1 MSGSV
6 KGLVVQ
12 IGGETSGLL
21 KALSSVESATKSLNS
36 ELKKINSGLKFD
48 DHNTVLLSQ
57 KQVVLKEKIE
67 ATSQKLKEL
76 EKAKEQADRQL
87 ASDSTSISAE
97 NYRALEREI
106 ENTRNELQRLYTES
120 SGWTKLGNGLQNFG
134 STLQNVGQ
142 AVEGLGQKLMPVSA
156 MASSLLAMGVKYNAQ
171 LEQYKVALT
180 TLTGSTEEAERVMK
194 QVQDDAQKTPFDV
207 EGLTRANQLLIST
220 GLDADK
226 SRDVI
231 LALGNAISATGGGN
245 TELQRMA
252 INLQQIKNVGKASS
266 LDIKQFAY
274 AGIDIYGLLADYLHI
289 TKEEASGL
297 KVTWEDLSNALLYAS
312 QEGGRYFGAM
322 EQQSYTL
329 NGQMSNLKDSFSRMA
344 GSLTE
349 SLSPSLINLMDTVT
363 LLIDKFNNADDE
375 TKKNIANI
383 VKFIAVVGP
392 GLIII
397 GKITSGIGSLIIHVG
412 AICNAIGKLS
422 AFLKVSGG
430 LMAVLKSGVLKLIAP
445 IKALFTFLMANPIV
459 LIIAGIVA
467 LIAIIVHLWKTNENF
482 RNAVINIWN
491 KIKDVFSKV
500 GAFLVNLFTVTIPNA
515 WNSFIEAINNVKNA
529 VSEKINEIKQ
539 FFVDLGNNI
548 LQTLQNGWNSIVSFF
563 TESIPNFINSVIE
576 WIKNIP
582 YNIGYILGYIL
593 GTIIK
598 LGIDIWNWISTDLV
612 QIVESIINF
621 FKNIPQNVAT
631 FLLLVITKFGE
642 FALSIW
648 EWITTTLPPIIEGIV
663 SWFATLPE
671 RIWTWL
677 LGVIQKVIEWG
688 TNTYNNAVAFC
699 TKIINAIV
707 NFFKQLP
714 GKIWNFLVETFNKT
728 KEWLQNMFNLVKT
741 KIPEIISAI
750 VNKFMELPGKMLE
763 IGRNI
768 VEGLWNGIMNA
779 KDWLLGKIGE
789 FAQGVL
795 QGMKDAMGIHSPS
808 TLFRDKVGK
817 FIAEGIGVGFEDNIY
832 GVINRMR
839 GSLLDGTDKL
849 SSLGVSLSGVKEN
862 GSTGNVFN
870 VNIYTE
876 HLNEEE
882 IDRIVD
888 HIQYEFGNAF

>member
-1 MSGSV
+1 MAGSV

-12 IGGETSGLL
+12 IGGETSGLS

-36 ELKKINSGLKFD
+36 ELRKINSGLRFD
-48 DHNTVLLSQ
+48 DHSTVLLSQ

-67 ATSQKLKEL
+67 ATSQKLSEL
-76 EKAKEQADRQL
+76 EKAKREADRQIE
-87 ASDSTSISAE
+87 SNSTSVSAE

-106 ENTRNELQRLYTES
+106 ESTRNELQKLYTES
-120 SGWTKLGNGLQNFG
+120 SGWTKLGTGLQNFG
-134 STLQNVGQ
+134 GNLQVVGK
-142 AVEGLGQKLMPVSA
+142 AVEGIGQKLLPVST
-156 MASSLLAMGVKYNAQ
+156 MASTLLGIGVKYNAQ

-180 TLTGSTEEAERVMK
+180 TLTGSVEEADRVMK

-220 GLDADK
+220 GLGADE

-245 TELQRMA
+245 AELQRMA

-297 KVTWEDLSNALLYAS
+297 KVTWEDLSNALIYAS

-349 SLSPSLINLMDTVT
+349 SLSPSLINLMDKVT

-383 VKFIAVVGP
+383 VKFISVVGP

-397 GKITSGIGSLIIHVG
+397 GKITSGVGSLIIHIG

-422 AFLKVSGG
+422 AFIKVSGG
-430 LMAVLKSGVLKLIAP
+430 LLAVLKTGILHLIAP
-445 IKALFTFLMANPIV
+445 IKALFGFLVANPIV

-467 LIAIIVHLWKTNENF
+467 LIAVIVHLWRTNEDF

-491 KIKDVFSKV
+491 KIKDVFTKV
-500 GAFLVNLFTVTIPNA
+500 GSFIVNLFTVTIPNA
-515 WNSFIEAINNVKNA
+515 WNNFIQTIVNLRNSIN
-529 VSEKINEIKQ
+529 EKINEIKE
-539 FFVDLGNNI
+539 FFVGLGDSI
-548 LQTLQNGWNSIVSFF
+548 FQTLQNGWNNIVSFF
-563 TESIPNFINSVIE
+563 TETIPNFVNSVIE

-582 YNIGYILGYIL
+582 YNLGYLL
-593 GTIIK
+593 GYTLGSIIK
-598 LGIDIWNWISTDLV
+598 FGIDLWTWL
-612 QIVESIINF
+612 
-621 FKNIPQNVAT
+621 
-631 FLLLVITKFGE
+631 
-642 FALSIW
+642 
-648 EWITTTLPPIIEGIV
+648 TTTIAQIGENISIFIQNLPEMIKAFLVLILIRLVEWSVSVWDWINTNIPPIIEAVV
-663 SWFATLPE
+663 SFFATLPD
-671 RIWTWL
+671 RIWEWL
-677 LGVIQKVIEWG
+677 LGVIQKIIDWG
-688 TNTYNNAVAFC
+688 VNTYNNAVSWC
-699 TKIINAIV
+699 TKIINGIV

-714 GKIWNFLVETFNKT
+714 GKIWTFLVETFNKT
-728 KEWLQNMFNLVKT
+728 VEWLQNMLNLVKT

-795 QGMKDAMGIHSPS
+795 QGMKDALGIHSPS
-808 TLFRDKVGK
+808 TLFRDKVGRY
-817 FIAEGIGVGFEDNIY
+817 IAEGIGVGFENNIS
-832 GVINRMR
+832 GVIDKMR
-839 GSLLDGTDKL
+839 GSLLDGTNRL
-849 SSLGVSLSGVKEN
+849 SALGVNLNYAKES
-862 GSTGNVFN
+862 GSTGNTFN
-870 VNIYTE
+870 VNIYAQQ
-876 HLNEEE
+876 LDNSE

-888 HIQYEFGNAF
+888 HIQYEFGKAF

>member
-1 MSGSV
+1 MAGSV

-12 IGGETSGLL
+12 IGGDTSGLS
-21 KALSSVESATKSLNS
+21 KALSSVESATRSLNS
-36 ELKKINSGLKFD
+36 ELRKINTGLKFD
-48 DHNTVLLSQ
+48 DHSTVLLSQ
-57 KQVVLKEKIE
+57 KQTVLKEKIE
-67 ATSQKLKEL
+67 ATSQKLNEL
-76 EKAKEQADRQL
+76 EKAKREADRQL
-87 ASDSTSISAE
+87 ESNSASVSAE

-106 ENTRNELQRLYTES
+106 ESTRNELQRLYTES
-120 SGWTKLGNGLQNFG
+120 SGWTKLGTGLQNFG
-134 STLQNVGQ
+134 SGLQNVGQ

-156 MASSLLAMGVKYNAQ
+156 MASSLMAMGVKYNAQ

-220 GLDADK
+220 GLGADE

-245 TELQRMA
+245 AELQRMA

-297 KVTWEDLSNALLYAS
+297 KVTWEDLSNALIYAS

-349 SLSPSLINLMDTVT
+349 SLSPSIINLMDRVT
-363 LLIDKFNNADDE
+363 LLIDKFNNADEE

-383 VKFIAVVGP
+383 VKFVAVVGP
-392 GLIII
+392 GLMII
-397 GKITSGIGSLIIHVG
+397 GKIISGFGSLLIHIG

-430 LMAVLKSGVLKLIAP
+430 LMAVLKSGILKLIAP
-445 IKALFTFLMANPIV
+445 IKALFAFIVANPIV

-500 GAFLVNLFTVTIPNA
+500 GSFIVNLFTVTIPNA
-515 WNSFIEAINNVKNA
+515 WNSFLEGINTLKEEILQRIEA
-529 VSEKINEIKQ
+529 IKQ
-539 FFVDLGNNI
+539 FFNDLGNNI

-563 TESIPNFINSVIE
+563 TESIPNFVNSVIE

-582 YNIGYILGYIL
+582 YNIGYILGYTL
-593 GTIIK
+593 GSIIKFGMDLWTWLTTTIVQIGENIKTFLTNLPEMIKAFMALIIIK
-598 LGIDIWNWISTDLV
+598 LAEWAVSVWDWINNTLV
-612 QIVESIINF
+612 
-621 FKNIPQNVAT
+621 
-631 FLLLVITKFGE
+631 
-642 FALSIW
+642 
-648 EWITTTLPPIIEGIV
+648 PIIDAIV
-663 SWFATLPE
+663 AWFATLPE

-677 LGVIQKVIEWG
+677 LGVIQKIIEWG
-688 TNTYNNAVAFC
+688 VNTYNNAVSWC
-699 TKIINAIV
+699 TKIINGIV

-714 GKIWNFLVETFNKT
+714 GKIWEFLVQTFEKT
-728 KEWLQNMFNLVKT
+728 REWLQNMFNLVKT

-750 VNKFMELPGKMLE
+750 VDKFMELPGKMLE

-779 KDWLLGKIGE
+779 KDWLLGKISE

-808 TLFRDKVGK
+808 ALFRDQVGK
-817 FIAEGIGVGFEDNIY
+817 FIAEGIGVGFENNIN

-839 GSLLDGTDKL
+839 GSLLEGTDKL
-849 SSLGVSLSGVKEN
+849 SSIGVNLNPMKEN
-862 GSTGNVFN
+862 GAGNTFN